1 MEGDVNMTIEGNVS
15 ADAGLRILWDER
27 GYVLTD
33 GGVERVAVPVGGDVG
48 VDHYEAITV
57 NVEDGSV
64 TREYV
69 SLVPYFGIEDAA
81 EYGEYR
87 IVEPGGLLVDA
98 ARLVATAAH
107 AGQVDKGG
115 APYIEHPAFVADRV
129 RELGGDEVAVA
140 AAWLHDVVEDTP
152 VSLDALAS
160 VFHADVVDTVDGVT
174 RRRGEEYGEFV
185 ARAILGGRSRLVKL
199 ADVEHNLDVS
209 RLPGGG
215 VDLSEADVARLV
227 RYERARNVLAGVEA

>member
-1 MEGDVNMTIEGNVS
+1 MVDEVVDGAGE
-15 ADAGLRILWDER
+15 GLRILWSER
-27 GYVLTD
+27 GYTLTD

-48 VDHYEAITV
+48 VDHYEAVTV
-57 NVEDGSV
+57 NVEDGSIV
-64 TREYV
+64 REYV

-87 IVEPGGLLVDA
+87 VVEPGGLLVEA

-129 RELGGDEVAVA
+129 RWLGGDEASVA
-140 AAWLHDVVEDTP
+140 AAWLHDVVEDTA

-160 VFHADVVDTVDGVT
+160 VFPARVVEAVDGLT
-174 RRRGEEYGEFV
+174 RRQGEEYEAFV
-185 ARAILGGRSRLVKL
+185 ARAAAGARSRLVKL

-215 VDLSEADVARLV
+215 VDLSDADVARLV

>member
-1 MEGDVNMTIEGNVS
+1 MVEKVVDGAGE
-15 ADAGLRILWDER
+15 GLRILWSER
-27 GYVLTD
+27 GYTLTD

-57 NVEDGSV
+57 NVEDGSLG
-64 TREYV
+64 REYV
-69 SLVPYFGIEDAA
+69 SLVPYFGIEDAV

-87 IVEPGGLLVDA
+87 VVEPGGLLVEA
-98 ARLVATAAH
+98 ARLVATAVH

-129 RELGGDEVAVA
+129 RWLGGDEVAA
-140 AAWLHDVVEDTP
+140 AVAWLHDVVEDTT

-160 VFHADVVDTVDGVT
+160 VFPARVVEAVDGLT
-174 RRRGEEYGEFV
+174 RREGEPYFEYIERAGGDSV
-185 ARAILGGRSRLVKL
+185 ARTVKRCDL
-199 ADVEHNLDVS
+199 EHNLDVS

-215 VDLSEADVARLV
+215 VDLSEADRARLAK
-227 RYERARNVLAGVEA
+227 YERARGVLLAGE

>member
-1 MEGDVNMTIEGNVS
+1 MAEKVVDGAGE
-15 ADAGLRILWDER
+15 GLRILWGER

-33 GGVERVAVPVGGDVG
+33 GAVERVAVPVGGDVG

-57 NVEDGSV
+57 NIEDG
-64 TREYV
+64 TLGREYV
-69 SLVPYFGIEDAA
+69 SLVPYFGIEDAD

-87 IVEPGGLLVDA
+87 AVEPGGLLVEA

-129 RELGGDEVAVA
+129 RELGGDEVEVA
-140 AAWLHDVVEDTP
+140 AAWLHDVVEDTA
-152 VSLDALAS
+152 VSLGALAG
-160 VFHADVVDTVDGVT
+160 VFPADVVDTVDGVT
-174 RRRGEEYGEFV
+174 RRRGEEYGELV

-209 RLPGGG
+209 RLPYSGA
-215 VDLSEADVARLV
+215 VLPDADRARLA
-227 RYERARNVLAGVEA
+227 RYRRARDLLVAAGR

>member
-1 MEGDVNMTIEGNVS
+1 MVVTVNEEKAANG
-15 ADAGLRILWDER
+15 ADAGLRILWGER
-27 GYVLTD
+27 GYVLAD
-33 GGVERVAVPVGGDVG
+33 GGVERVAVPVGGDAG
-48 VDHYEAITV
+48 VDHYEAIMV
-57 NVEDGSV
+57 NVEDG
-64 TREYV
+64 TLGREYV

-87 IVEPGGLLVDA
+87 AVEPGGLLVEA

-140 AAWLHDVVEDTP
+140 VAWLHDVVEDTA
-152 VSLDALAS
+152 VSLDALAG
-160 VFHADVVDTVDGVT
+160 VFPAGVVDAVDGVT
-174 RRRGEEYGEFV
+174 RRRGEGYDEFV
-185 ARAILGGRSRLVKL
+185 ARALLGGRSGLVKL

-209 RLPGGG
+209 RLPYSGAA
-215 VDLSEADVARLV
+215 LSDADRARLTKY
-227 RYERARNVLAGVEA
+227 RRARDFLMAAGR

>member
-1 MEGDVNMTIEGNVS
+1 MVDEVVDG
-15 ADAGLRILWDER
+15 ADAGLRILWGER
-27 GYVLTD
+27 GYTLTD

-57 NVEDGSV
+57 NVEDGSIV
-64 TREYV
+64 REYV
-69 SLVPYFGIEDAA
+69 SLVPYFGIEDAV

-87 IVEPGGLLVDA
+87 VVEPGGLLVEA
-98 ARLVATAAH
+98 ARLVAEAAH

-129 RELGGDEVAVA
+129 RELGGDEVAA
-140 AAWLHDVVEDTP
+140 AVAWLHDVVEDTT

-160 VFHADVVDTVDGVT
+160 VFPARVVGAVDGLT
-174 RRRGEEYGEFV
+174 RREGEPYFEYIERAGGDSV
-185 ARAILGGRSRLVKL
+185 ASTVKHCDL
-199 ADVEHNLDVS
+199 EHNLDVS

-215 VDLSEADVARLV
+215 VDLSEADVARLAK
-227 RYERARNVLAGVEA
+227 YERARGVLLAGE

>member
-1 MEGDVNMTIEGNVS
+1 MVDEVVDG
-15 ADAGLRILWDER
+15 ADAGLRILWSER
-27 GYVLTD
+27 GYTLTD
-33 GGVERVAVPVGGDVG
+33 GGVERVAVPVGCDVG

-57 NVEDGSV
+57 NVEDG
-64 TREYV
+64 TLGREYV
-69 SLVPYFGIEDAA
+69 SLVPYFGIEDAD

-87 IVEPGGLLVDA
+87 AVEPGGLLVEA

-129 RELGGDEVAVA
+129 RWLGGDEVEVA
-140 AAWLHDVVEDTP
+140 AGWLHDVVEDTP

-160 VFHADVVDTVDGVT
+160 VFPADVVDTVDGVT
-174 RRRGEEYGEFV
+174 RRQGEEYEAFV
-185 ARAILGGRSRLVKL
+185 ARAAAGARSRLVKL

-215 VDLSEADVARLV
+215 VDLSEADRVRLA
-227 RYERARNVLAGVEA
+227 RYERARGVLLAGE

>member
-1 MEGDVNMTIEGNVS
+1 MTIEGNAS
-15 ADAGLRILWDER
+15 ADAGLRILWSER

-33 GGVERVAVPVGGDVG
+33 GAVERVAVPVGGDVG

-57 NVEDGSV
+57 SVADGSLV
-64 TREYV
+64 REYV

-87 IVEPGGLLVDA
+87 AVETGGLLVEA

-107 AGQVDKGG
+107 AGQFDKGG

-129 RELGGDEVAVA
+129 RWLGGDEVEVA

-160 VFHADVVDTVDGVT
+160 VFPARVVEAVDGLT
-174 RRRGEEYGEFV
+174 RREGESYFEYIERAGENRV
-185 ARAILGGRSRLVKL
+185 ARTVKRCDL
-199 ADVEHNLDVS
+199 AHNLDTS

-227 RYERARNVLAGVEA
+227 RYERARNVLAGVEVV

>member
-1 MEGDVNMTIEGNVS
+1 MADGVVDG
-15 ADAGLRILWDER
+15 ADAGLRILWGER
-27 GYVLTD
+27 GYMLTD

-57 NVEDGSV
+57 NVEDGSLS
-64 TREYV
+64 REYV

-81 EYGEYR
+81 EYGEYKT
-87 IVEPGGLLVDA
+87 VEPGGLLVEA

-129 RELGGDEVAVA
+129 RELGGDEAAVA
-140 AAWLHDVVEDTP
+140 AGWLHDVVEDTP

-160 VFHADVVDTVDGVT
+160 VFPARVVEAVDALT
-174 RRRGEEYGEFV
+174 RREGELYFDYIERARGNE
-185 ARAILGGRSRLVKL
+185 AACLVKISDL
-199 ADVEHNLDVS
+199 EHNLDES
-209 RLPGGG
+209 RLGDG
-215 VDLSEADVARLV
+215 ADVEATSARRE
-227 RYERARNVLAGVEA
+227 RYREALHRLISGDDGGIA

>member
-1 MEGDVNMTIEGNVS
+1 MVDEVVDGAGE
-15 ADAGLRILWDER
+15 GLRILWGER

-33 GGVERVAVPVGGDVG
+33 GGVERVAVPVGGDMGVG
-48 VDHYEAITV
+48 HYEAITV
-57 NVEDGSV
+57 NVDDCSIG
-64 TREYV
+64 REYV

-87 IVEPGGLLVDA
+87 AVPPGGLLVEA

-115 APYIEHPAFVADRV
+115 NPYIEHPRFVANRV
-129 RELGGDEVAVA
+129 AWYGGGSVAVA
-140 AAWLHDVVEDTP
+140 AAWLHDVVEDTA

-160 VFHADVVDTVDGVT
+160 VFPARVVEAVDALT
-174 RRRGEEYGEFV
+174 RREGEPYFEYIERAGENRV
-185 ARAILGGRSRLVKL
+185 ARTVKSCDL
-199 ADVEHNLDVS
+199 AHNLDTS

-215 VDLSEADVARLV
+215 AALSEADVARLV
-227 RYERARNVLAGVEA
+227 RYERARTILAEAAM

>member
-1 MEGDVNMTIEGNVS
+1 MTIEGNVS
-15 ADAGLRILWDER
+15 ADAGLRILWGER

-57 NVEDGSV
+57 NVEDG
-64 TREYV
+64 TLGREYV
-69 SLVPYFGIEDAA
+69 SLVPYFGIEDAV

-87 IVEPGGLLVDA
+87 TIEPGGLLVEA

-129 RELGGDEVAVA
+129 RELDGDEAAVA
-140 AAWLHDVVEDTP
+140 AGWLHDVVEDTRFTLDTLAVVFP
-152 VSLDALAS
+152 ESVMGAVDAL
-160 VFHADVVDTVDGVT
+160 T
-174 RRRGEEYGEFV
+174 RRDWEPYFDYVERARGNE
-185 ARAILGGRSRLVKL
+185 AACLVKISDL
-199 ADVEHNLDVS
+199 EHNLDES
-209 RLPGGG
+209 RLGDG
-215 VDLSEADVARLV
+215 ADVEAVASRRERYREAMHRLIPGDDGGI
-227 RYERARNVLAGVEA
+227 A

>member
-1 MEGDVNMTIEGNVS
+1 MTIEGNVS
-15 ADAGLRILWDER
+15 ADAGLRILWGER

-33 GGVERVAVPVGGDVG
+33 GAVERVAVPVGGDVG

-57 NVEDGSV
+57 NVEDGSLG
-64 TREYV
+64 REYV

-81 EYGEYR
+81 EYGEYKT
-87 IVEPGGLLVDA
+87 VEPGGLLVEA

-129 RELGGDEVAVA
+129 RWLGSDEVEVA
-140 AAWLHDVVEDTP
+140 AAWLHDVVEDTA
-152 VSLDALAS
+152 VSLDALAA
-160 VFHADVVDTVDGVT
+160 VFPARVVEAVDALT
-174 RRRGEEYGEFV
+174 RREGEPYFEHIERARENRV
-185 ARAILGGRSRLVKL
+185 ARTVKRCDL
-199 ADVEHNLDVS
+199 AHNLDTS

-227 RYERARNVLAGVEA
+227 RYERARTILAEVAM

>member
-1 MEGDVNMTIEGNVS
+1 MVDEVVDGAGE
-15 ADAGLRILWDER
+15 GLRILWGER
-27 GYVLTD
+27 GYTLTD

-57 NVEDGSV
+57 NVEDG
-64 TREYV
+64 TLGREYV

-81 EYGEYR
+81 EYGEYKT
-87 IVEPGGLLVDA
+87 VEPGGLLVEA
-98 ARLVATAAH
+98 ARLVAETAH

-129 RELGGDEVAVA
+129 RRLGGDEVAA
-140 AAWLHDVVEDTP
+140 AVAWLHDVVEDTT

-160 VFHADVVDTVDGVT
+160 VFPARVVEAVDRLT
-174 RRRGEEYGEFV
+174 RREGEPYFEYIERAGGDSV
-185 ARAILGGRSRLVKL
+185 ARTVKRCDL
-199 ADVEHNLDVS
+199 AHNLDAS

-215 VDLSEADVARLV
+215 ADLSKADVARLV
-227 RYERARNVLAGVEA
+227 RYERARNVLDGVEA

>member
-1 MEGDVNMTIEGNVS
+1 MTVEGNVS
-15 ADAGLRILWDER
+15 ADAGLRVLWGER

-33 GGVERVAVPVGGDVG
+33 GAVERVAVPVGGDVG

-57 NVEDGSV
+57 NVEEG
-64 TREYV
+64 TLGREYV

-87 IVEPGGLLVDA
+87 TIEPGGLLVEA

-129 RELGGDEVAVA
+129 RWLGGDEVAA
-140 AAWLHDVVEDTP
+140 AVAWLHDVVEDTA

-160 VFHADVVDTVDGVT
+160 VFPARVVEAVDGLT
-174 RRRGEEYGEFV
+174 RREGEPYFEYIERVGGDSV
-185 ARAILGGRSRLVKL
+185 ARTVKRCDL
-199 ADVEHNLDVS
+199 AHNLDTS

-227 RYERARNVLAGVEA
+227 RYERARNVLAGVEVV

>member
-1 MEGDVNMTIEGNVS
+1 MVDEVVDGAGE
-15 ADAGLRILWDER
+15 GLRILWGER

-33 GGVERVAVPVGGDVG
+33 GAVERVAVPVGGDVG

-57 NVEDGSV
+57 NVEDG
-64 TREYV
+64 TLGREYV

-87 IVEPGGLLVDA
+87 IVEPGGLLVEA

-115 APYIEHPAFVADRV
+115 APYIEHPAFVASRV
-129 RELGGDEVAVA
+129 VELGGDEVAA
-140 AAWLHDVVEDTP
+140 AVAWLHDVVEDTP

-160 VFHADVVDTVDGVT
+160 VFTARVVESVDGLT
-174 RRRGEEYGEFV
+174 RREGEPYFDYIERAGGDSV
-185 ARAILGGRSRLVKL
+185 ARTVKRCDL
-199 ADVEHNLDVS
+199 AHNLDTS

-215 VDLSEADVARLV
+215 VDLSEADRSRLA
-227 RYERARNVLAGVEA
+227 RYERARGVLLAGE

>member
-1 MEGDVNMTIEGNVS
+1 MTVEGNVN
-15 ADAGLRILWDER
+15 ADAGLRMLWGER

-33 GGVERVAVPVGGDVG
+33 GAVERVAVPVGGDVG

-57 NVEDGSV
+57 NVEDG
-64 TREYV
+64 TLGREYV

-87 IVEPGGLLVDA
+87 IVEPGGLLAEA

-129 RELGGDEVAVA
+129 RWLEGDGVAVA
-140 AAWLHDVVEDTP
+140 AGWLHDVVEDTRFT
-152 VSLDALAS
+152 LDALAS
-160 VFHADVVDTVDGVT
+160 VFPESVMEAVDALT
-174 RRRGEEYGEFV
+174 RRGGEPYFEYIERARENRV
-185 ARAILGGRSRLVKL
+185 ARAVKRCDL
-199 ADVEHNLDVS
+199 AHNLDTS

-215 VDLSEADVARLV
+215 VDLSGADVARLV

>member
-1 MEGDVNMTIEGNVS
+1 MAEKVANG
-15 ADAGLRILWDER
+15 ADAGLRILWGER

-57 NVEDGSV
+57 NVEDG
-64 TREYV
+64 TLGREYV

-87 IVEPGGLLVDA
+87 TIEPGDLLVEA

-107 AGQVDKGG
+107 TGQVDKGG
-115 APYIEHPAFVADRV
+115 NPYIEHPAFVADRV
-129 RELGGDEVAVA
+129 CELGGDEVEVA

-160 VFHADVVDTVDGVT
+160 VFHADVVATVDGVT
-174 RRRGEEYGEFV
+174 RRQGEEYEAFV
-185 ARAILGGRSRLVKL
+185 ARAAAGARSRLVKL

-215 VDLSEADVARLV
+215 VNLSESDVARLV
-227 RYERARNVLAGVEA
+227 RYERARSILAGVEA

>member
-1 MEGDVNMTIEGNVS
+1 MVEKVVDGAGE
-15 ADAGLRILWDER
+15 GLRILWSER
-27 GYVLTD
+27 GYTLTD

-57 NVEDGSV
+57 NVEDGSLG
-64 TREYV
+64 REYV
-69 SLVPYFGIEDAA
+69 SLVPYFGIEDAV

-87 IVEPGGLLVDA
+87 TIEPGGLLVEA

-115 APYIEHPAFVADRV
+115 APYIEHPAFVSDRV
-129 RELGGDEVAVA
+129 AWCGGGRVAVA
-140 AAWLHDVVEDTP
+140 AAWLHDVVEDTA

-160 VFHADVVDTVDGVT
+160 VFPESVVEAVDALT
-174 RRRGEEYGEFV
+174 RRDGEPYFDYVERARGNE
-185 ARAILGGRSRLVKL
+185 AACLVKISDL
-199 ADVEHNLDVS
+199 EHNLDES

-227 RYERARNVLAGVEA
+227 RYERARTILAEAVM

>member
-1 MEGDVNMTIEGNVS
+1 MTVEGNVN
-15 ADAGLRILWDER
+15 ADAGLRVLWGER

-33 GGVERVAVPVGGDVG
+33 GGVERVAVPVGGGMG
-48 VDHYEAITV
+48 VDHYGAITV
-57 NVEDGSV
+57 NVEDG
-64 TREYV
+64 TLGREYV
-69 SLVPYFGIEDAA
+69 SLVPYFGIEDAV
-81 EYGEYR
+81 EYGEYKT
-87 IVEPGGLLVDA
+87 VEHGGLLVEA

-107 AGQVDKGG
+107 TGQVDKGG

-129 RELGGDEVAVA
+129 RLLGGDEVAAA

-160 VFHADVVDTVDGVT
+160 VFPARVVEAVDGVT
-174 RRRGEEYGEFV
+174 RREGESYSDFV
-185 ARAILGGRSRLVKL
+185 ARAAVGARSRLVKL

-215 VDLSEADVARLV
+215 VDLSEADRARLA
-227 RYERARNVLAGVEA
+227 RYERARGVLLVGE

>member
-1 MEGDVNMTIEGNVS
+1 MTVEGNVS
-15 ADAGLRILWDER
+15 ADAGLRVLWGER

-57 NVEDGSV
+57 NVEDG
-64 TREYV
+64 TLGREYV
-69 SLVPYFGIEDAA
+69 SLVPYFGIEDAD

-87 IVEPGGLLVDA
+87 TIEPGGLLVEA

-129 RELGGDEVAVA
+129 RELGGDEAAVA
-140 AAWLHDVVEDTP
+140 AGWLHDVVEDTGFT
-152 VSLDALAS
+152 LDALAS
-160 VFHADVVDTVDGVT
+160 VFPESVMGAVDALT
-174 RRRGEEYGEFV
+174 RRDGEPYFDYVERARGNE
-185 ARAILGGRSRLVKL
+185 AACLVKISDL
-199 ADVEHNLDVS
+199 EHNLDES
-209 RLPGGG
+209 RLGDG
-215 VDLSEADVARLV
+215 ADVEATSARME
-227 RYERARNVLAGVEA
+227 RYREALHRLISGDDGGIA